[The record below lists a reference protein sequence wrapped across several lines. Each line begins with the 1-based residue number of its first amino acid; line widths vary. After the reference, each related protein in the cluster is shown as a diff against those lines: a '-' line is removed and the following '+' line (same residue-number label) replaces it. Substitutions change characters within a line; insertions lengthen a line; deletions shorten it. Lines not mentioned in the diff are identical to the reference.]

1 MTDNETILKRW
12 LVSGAGPTATGGG
25 PRADVRV
32 AGDIFGQHVLSGAA
46 LAAGPLQE
54 FKVPAGGR
62 LRAGPGVPVA
72 SLCPRPL

>member
-25 PRADVRV
+25 PRADVRA
-32 AGDIFGQHVLSGAA
+32 AGDIFAQHVLSGAS

-54 FKVPAGGR
+54 FKVPVLGGQPT
-62 LRAGPGVPVA
+62 GPGVPVA
-72 SLCPRPL
+72 SFGPRPL